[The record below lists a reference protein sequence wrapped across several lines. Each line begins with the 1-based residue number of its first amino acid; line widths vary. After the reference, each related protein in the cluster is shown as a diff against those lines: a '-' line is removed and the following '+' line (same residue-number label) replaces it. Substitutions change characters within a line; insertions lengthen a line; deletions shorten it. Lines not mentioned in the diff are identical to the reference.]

1 MRILFDARH
10 SHCVDQ
16 TNYLIPMRKF
26 LCVYAI
32 FFIFSYAEAQSKK
45 EILYV
50 GTFSVRGSQ
59 GIYAYTFDRAKQKL
73 IPLQTVPSLESPTF
87 LAIHPTKKYL
97 YSVNRG
103 KANIA
108 DQGGSVSAY
117 GIDGA
122 TGRLSGLNHKSS
134 YGDGPCYVSIDNTGR
149 YLAIAHYNEG
159 NLTILSLFKDGQIGG
174 VSDAKKYSGNSVNPE
189 RQESSHVHAAVF
201 SHDNK
206 FLYVTD
212 LGSDKIYIYG
222 FDENA
227 GTLQSTETL
236 EATVAPGAGPRHIT
250 FHPTGDFLYLAE
262 ELTSTVAV
270 YAVDKETGSLTVL
283 QDTVRS
289 LPDNFSEQNSSAD
302 IHTAVSGKF
311 LYMSNRGADIISIF
325 EIGAD
330 GKITARGYQ
339 STGGKT
345 PRNFLIDPQGEY
357 LFAANQD
364 SDTINI
370 FRIDSKSGKLT
381 PVGKPVSVPSPVCL
395 KLVSL

>member
-1 MRILFDARH
+1 
-10 SHCVDQ
+10 
-16 TNYLIPMRKF
+16 MRKF
-26 LCVYAI
+26 LAICII
-32 FFIFSYAEAQSKK
+32 FFLYSYAEAQTKK

-59 GIYAYTFDRAKQKL
+59 GIYAYTFDRAKQRL
-73 IPLQTVPSLESPTF
+73 TPLQTVPSLESPTF

-134 YGDGPCYVSIDNTGR
+134 YGEGPCYVSIDKTGK

-174 VSDAKKYSGNSVNPE
+174 VSEAKKYTGNSVNPE
-189 RQESSHVHAAVF
+189 RQESSHAHAAVF
-201 SHDNK
+201 SEDNK

-212 LGSDKIYIYG
+212 LGSDRIYIYG
-222 FDENA
+222 FNESD
-227 GTLQSTETL
+227 GTLQIPETP
-236 EATVAPGAGPRHIT
+236 EVTVAPGAGPRHVT
-250 FHPTGDFLYLAE
+250 FHPTGNYLYLAE
-262 ELTSTVAV
+262 ELTSTIAV
-270 YAVDKETGSLTVL
+270 YAVDKETGSLTVM

-289 LPDNFSEQNSSAD
+289 LPDNFTGDNTSAD
-302 IHTAVSGKF
+302 IHSAASGKF

-325 EIGAD
+325 TIGDD
-330 GKITARGYQ
+330 GKITAIGHQ

-345 PRNFLIDPQGEY
+345 PRNFLIDPQGEF

-370 FRIDSKSGKLT
+370 FRINPKSGTLT

-395 KLVSL
+395 KLVTLN

>member
-1 MRILFDARH
+1 M
-10 SHCVDQ
+10 
-16 TNYLIPMRKF
+16 
-26 LCVYAI
+26 
-32 FFIFSYAEAQSKK
+32 
-45 EILYV
+45 

-59 GIYAYTFDRAKQKL
+59 GIYAYTFDRAKQRL
-73 IPLQTVPSLESPTF
+73 TPLQTVPSLESPTF

-134 YGDGPCYVSIDNTGR
+134 YGEGPCYVSIDKSGK

-174 VSDAKKYSGNSVNPE
+174 VSDAKKYTGNSVNPE
-189 RQESSHVHAAVF
+189 RQESSHAHAAVF
-201 SHDNK
+201 SEDNK

-222 FDENA
+222 FNESD
-227 GTLQSTETL
+227 GTLQIPETP
-236 EATVAPGAGPRHIT
+236 EVTVAPGAGPRHVT
-250 FHPTGDFLYLAE
+250 FHPTGNYLYLAE
-262 ELTSTVAV
+262 ELTSTIAV
-270 YAVDKETGSLTVL
+270 YAVDKETGSLTVM
-283 QDTVRS
+283 QDSVQS
-289 LPDNFSEQNSSAD
+289 LPDNFTGDNTSAD
-302 IHTAVSGKF
+302 IHTAASGKF
-311 LYMSNRGADIISIF
+311 LYLSNRGADIISIF
-325 EIGAD
+325 AIGDD
-330 GKITARGYQ
+330 GKITASGHQ

-345 PRNFLIDPQGEY
+345 PRNFLIDPQGEF

-370 FRIDSKSGKLT
+370 FRINPKNGTLT
-381 PVGKPVSVPSPVCL
+381 PVGKPVPVPSPVCL
-395 KLVSL
+395 KMISLN

>member
-1 MRILFDARH
+1 MR
-10 SHCVDQ
+10 
-16 TNYLIPMRKF
+16 NF
-26 LCVYAI
+26 LLAYTI
-32 FFIFSYAEAQSKK
+32 FFFISFAEAQTQK

-73 IPLQTVPSLESPTF
+73 TPLQTVPSLESPTY

-117 GIDGA
+117 GIDAA

-134 YGDGPCYVSIDNTGR
+134 YGEGPCYVSVDNTGR

-174 VSDAKKYSGNSVNPE
+174 VSDAKKYTGNSVNPE
-189 RQESSHVHAAVF
+189 RQESSHAHTAVF
-201 SHDNK
+201 SKDNK
-206 FLYVTD
+206 FLYVTY
-212 LGSDKIYIYG
+212 LGSDKIYVYG
-222 FDENA
+222 FNESD
-227 GTLQSTETL
+227 GTLQILPHPEVS
-236 EATVAPGAGPRHIT
+236 VAPGAGPRHLT
-250 FHPTGDFLYLAE
+250 FHPNGKYLYLAE
-262 ELTSTVAV
+262 ELTSTVGV
-270 YAVDKETGSLTVL
+270 YAVGDTTGSLTVL

-289 LPDNFSEQNSSAD
+289 LPENFMETNTSAD
-302 IHTAVSGKF
+302 IHTAITGKF
-311 LYMSNRGADIISIF
+311 LYMSNRGADIISIYS
-325 EIGAD
+325 IADD
-330 GKITARGYQ
+330 GKISLTGHQ

-345 PRNFLIDPQGEY
+345 PRNFLIDPKGEY

-370 FRIDSKSGKLT
+370 FRINPKSGKLT
-381 PVGKPVSVPSPVCL
+381 PVGKPVTVPSPVCL
-395 KLVSL
+395 KMVSL